1 MADTSDQSFEP
12 LGPDSFED
20 RDPLLDQEEPTEESL
35 PRRAASAQFVVDA
48 QVGSAAAMRE
58 AMDPANQSL
67 ADALRLSFRVLL
79 LVILVLLVLFP
90 MSAFQIVKE
99 GHSGVMLR
107 WGRVVPVG
115 DSDELDP
122 GPHWAI
128 WPYPAGE
135 FVIFDI
141 DDREVD
147 MRRKFVDAAGGETM
161 VEPFWPVIPPNMSRQ
176 DFIDSAQP
184 RTALRPGQ
192 DGSVLTRD
200 GDLAH
205 LRITAEY
212 DIDNPK
218 QFVKTLSLDD
228 AQRVVALVVQRAVVH
243 VMAGASLEDLIDYP
257 EDIRERVQR
266 HAQAAL
272 DLIDCGIT
280 VEKITLPE
288 TSPPMAMARIFGNL
302 QSAREEAKEMVEKTR
317 SEMENALVAAGGPNY
332 RDLVQLIDRYEEAEQ
347 RADSEGA
354 DELLS
359 QINAFLESDR
369 VEGDLKKVIES
380 AGAHES
386 QIDSTLGSEVR
397 RFKSVLLEYRDNPV
411 LAVSRRLMQARKTIL
426 GRDDVEIMHMPNGIG
441 SILLRIK
448 SLEKVAQRR
457 QDNQLD
463 RRERESNRDAAGRR
477 KPFFNRPQ
485 DYEIDKARPLL
496 EVDEDGRVRPAGSGR

>member
-12 LGPDSFED
+12 LGSDSFED
-20 RDPLLDQEEPTEESL
+20 RDPLLDQEETTEESL

-48 QVGSAAAMRE
+48 QVGSAAALRE

-115 DSDELDP
+115 DSYELDP

-141 DDREVD
+141 DDRDVD
-147 MRRKFVDAAGGETM
+147 MRRKFVDRGVETM
-161 VEPFWPVIPPNMSRQ
+161 VEPFWPVIPANMSRQ
-176 DFIDSAQP
+176 DFIDTAQP
-184 RTALRPGQ
+184 RTALRPGL

-218 QFVKTLSLDD
+218 QFVETLSLDD

-272 DLIDCGIT
+272 DLIKCGIA
-280 VEKITLPE
+280 VEKIALPE

-332 RDLVQLIDRYEEAEQ
+332 RDLVRLIDRYEEAEQ
-347 RADSEGA
+347 RAGSEEA

-359 QINAFLESDR
+359 QINTFLESDR
-369 VEGDLKKVIES
+369 VEGDLKRVIER

-386 QIDSTLGSEVR
+386 DIDSTLGSEVR
-397 RFKSVLLEYRDNPV
+397 RFKSVLPEYRDNPV

-426 GRDDVEIMHMPNGIG
+426 GRDDVEIMHIPDGIG

-448 SLEKVAQRR
+448 SLENIAQIRLNA
-457 QDNQLD
+457 DLD
-463 RRERESNRDAAGRR
+463 RRERKSDRDAAGRR

-496 EVDEDGRVRPAGSGR
+496 EVDEEGRVRPAGSGR

>member
-1 MADTSDQSFEP
+1 MADTSDQDFEP

-20 RDPLLDQEEPTEESL
+20 RDPLLDQEEPTGESL

-141 DDREVD
+141 DDRDVD
-147 MRRKFVDAAGGETM
+147 MRRRFVTPGGEIM
-161 VEPFWPVIPPNMSRQ
+161 MEPFWPVIPANMSRQ

-280 VEKITLPE
+280 VEKIALPE
-288 TSPPMAMARIFGNL
+288 TSPPMAMARIFGHL

-347 RADSEGA
+347 RADSEGV
-354 DELLS
+354 DDLLS

-369 VEGDLKKVIES
+369 VEGDLKRVIER

-386 QIDSTLGSEVR
+386 EIDSTLGSEVR

-441 SILLRIK
+441 SILLKIK
-448 SLEKVAQRR
+448 SLENIAQIR
-457 QDNQLD
+457 QDAQLD
-463 RRERESNRDAAGRR
+463 RRERESDRDVAGRR

-496 EVDEDGRVRPAGSGR
+496 EVDEDGKVRPAGSGR

>member
-1 MADTSDQSFEP
+1 MADVSDQSFEP

-20 RDPLLDQEEPTEESL
+20 RDPLLDQEEPAEESP
-35 PRRAASAQFVVDA
+35 PRRAASAQFVVEA

-141 DDREVD
+141 DDRDVD
-147 MRRKFVDAAGGETM
+147 MRRKLVAPGGEIM
-161 VEPFWPVIPPNMSRQ
+161 VEPFWPVIPANMSRQ
-176 DFIDSAQP
+176 DFIDGAQA

-218 QFVKTLSLDD
+218 RFVKTLSLDD

-243 VMAGASLEDLIDYP
+243 VMAGASLQDLIDYP

-280 VEKITLPE
+280 VEKIALPE

-332 RDLVQLIDRYEEAEQ
+332 RSLVQLIGRYEEAEQ
-347 RADSEGA
+347 RADSEET

-359 QINAFLESDR
+359 QINLFLESDR
-369 VEGDLKKVIES
+369 VEGDLKKVIER

-386 QIDSTLGSEVR
+386 DIDSTLGSEVR
-397 RFKSVLLEYRDNPV
+397 RFKSVLSEYRDNPV

-441 SILLRIK
+441 SILLKIK
-448 SLEKVAQRR
+448 SLENIAQIR
-457 QDNQLD
+457 QDAQLD
-463 RRERESNRDAAGRR
+463 RKERESNRDAAGLR

-496 EVDEDGRVRPAGSGR
+496 YVDEDGKVRPRGGSGR

>member
-1 MADTSDQSFEP
+1 MADTSDQNFEP

-20 RDPLLDQEEPTEESL
+20 RDPLLDQEEFPDESL
-35 PRRAASAQFVVDA
+35 PRRDASAQFVVDA

-99 GHSGVMLR
+99 GQSGVMLR

-141 DDREVD
+141 DDRDVD
-147 MRRKFVDAAGGETM
+147 IRRKFFGSVGDIM
-161 VEPFWPVIPPNMSRQ
+161 VEPFWPVIPANMSRQ
-176 DFIDSAQP
+176 DFIDAAQT
-184 RTALRPGQ
+184 RTALRPGF

-205 LRITAEY
+205 LRITAKY

-218 QFVKTLSLDD
+218 RFVKTLSLDD

-243 VMAGASLEDLIDYP
+243 VMAGASLQDLIEYP
-257 EDIRERVQR
+257 EDIRDRVQR

-272 DLIDCGIT
+272 DRIDCGIT
-280 VEKITLPE
+280 VEKVALPE
-288 TSPPMAMARIFGNL
+288 TSPPMAVARIFGDL
-302 QSAREEAKEMVEKTR
+302 QSAREEAKETVEKAR
-317 SEMENALVAAGGPNY
+317 SDMENALVAAGGTNY
-332 RDLVQLIDRYEEAEQ
+332 RDLVQLIDRYEEVEQ
-347 RADSEGA
+347 RTDSGGT

-369 VEGDLKKVIES
+369 VEGDLKRVIER

-386 QIDSTLGSEVR
+386 DIDSTLGSEVR

-411 LAVSRRLMQARKTIL
+411 LAVSRRLMQARRTIL

-441 SILLRIK
+441 EIYLKIK
-448 SLEKVAQRR
+448 SSELIAQIR
-457 QDNQLD
+457 QENQLD
-463 RRERESNRDAAGRR
+463 RRERESNLATAGRR
-477 KPFFNRPQ
+477 ERYFRRPQ
-485 DYEIDKARPLL
+485 DYELDKANPVLM
-496 EVDEDGRVRPAGSGR
+496 VDEEGKVRPRGSGR

>member
-1 MADTSDQSFEP
+1 MADTLDQNFEP
-12 LGPDSFED
+12 LGPDSSED
-20 RDPLLDQEEPTEESL
+20 RDPLLDQEEFPEESL
-35 PRRAASAQFVVDA
+35 PRRAASAQFVVEA

-99 GHSGVMLR
+99 GQSGVMLR

-141 DDREVD
+141 DDRDVD
-147 MRRKFVDAAGGETM
+147 MRRKFFGSVGEIM
-161 VEPFWPVIPPNMSRQ
+161 VEPFWPVIPPNISRQ
-176 DFIDSAQP
+176 DFIDAAQT
-184 RTALRPGQ
+184 RTALRPGF

-205 LRITAEY
+205 LRITAGY

-218 QFVKTLSLDD
+218 RFVKTLSLDD
-228 AQRVVALVVQRAVVH
+228 GQRVVALVVQRAVVH
-243 VMAGASLEDLIDYP
+243 VMAGASLQDLIDYP
-257 EDIRERVQR
+257 EDIRDRVQR

-280 VEKITLPE
+280 VEKVALLE
-288 TSPPMAMARIFGNL
+288 TSPPMAVARIFGDL
-302 QSAREEAKEMVEKTR
+302 QSAREEAKVTVEKAR
-317 SEMENALVAAGGPNY
+317 SDMEKALFATGGSNY
-332 RDLVQLIDRYEEAEQ
+332 RALVQLIDRYEEAEQ
-347 RADSEGA
+347 RANSAGT

-359 QINAFLESDR
+359 QINVFLESDR
-369 VEGDLKKVIES
+369 VEGDLKKVIER

-386 QIDSTLGSEVR
+386 DIDSTLGSEVR
-397 RFKSVLLEYRDNPV
+397 RFKSVLPEYRDNPV
-411 LAVSRRLMQARKTIL
+411 LTISRRLMQARKIIL
-426 GRDDVEIMHMPNGIG
+426 DRDDVEVMHMPNGIG

-448 SLEKVAQRR
+448 SLEKIAQLR
-457 QDNQLD
+457 QDLQLD
-463 RRERESNRDAAGRR
+463 RREREFNRDAAGSRQPYF
-477 KPFFNRPQ
+477 KRPQ
-485 DYEIDKARPLL
+485 NYELDKANPLL
-496 EVDEDGRVRPAGSGR
+496 EVDEDGRVRPRGSGR

>member
-1 MADTSDQSFEP
+1 MADTSDQNFEP
-12 LGPDSFED
+12 LGPDPFED
-20 RDPLLDQEEPTEESL
+20 RDPLLDQEEPTEASL

-141 DDREVD
+141 DDRDVD
-147 MRRKFVDAAGGETM
+147 MRRKFVAPGVEIM
-161 VEPFWPVIPPNMSRQ
+161 VEPFWPEIPPNMSRQ
-176 DFIDSAQP
+176 DFIDTAQP
-184 RTALRPGQ
+184 RTALRPGR

-218 QFVKTLSLDD
+218 RFVKTLSLDD

-280 VEKITLPE
+280 VGKVALPE

-302 QSAREEAKEMVEKTR
+302 QSAREEAKVMVEKAR
-317 SEMENALVAAGGPNY
+317 SDMENALFAAGGPNY

-347 RADSEGA
+347 RADTAGT

-359 QINAFLESDR
+359 QINVFLESDR

-397 RFKSVLLEYRDNPV
+397 RFKSVLPEYRDNPV
-411 LAVSRRLMQARKTIL
+411 LAVSRRLMQARTTIL

-448 SLEKVAQRR
+448 SLENIAQLRL
-457 QDNQLD
+457 DNELN
-463 RRERESNRDAAGRR
+463 REERKSNRDAAGRR

-496 EVDEDGRVRPAGSGR
+496 YVDDEGKVRPRGGSGR

>member
-12 LGPDSFED
+12 LGSDSFED
-20 RDPLLDQEEPTEESL
+20 RDPLLDQEETTEESL

-115 DSDELDP
+115 DSYELDP

-141 DDREVD
+141 DDRDVD
-147 MRRKFVDAAGGETM
+147 MRRKFVDRGVETM
-161 VEPFWPVIPPNMSRQ
+161 VEPFWPVIPANMSRQ
-176 DFIDSAQP
+176 DFIDTAQP
-184 RTALRPGQ
+184 RTALRPGL

-218 QFVKTLSLDD
+218 QFVETLSLDD

-272 DLIDCGIT
+272 DLIDCGIA
-280 VEKITLPE
+280 VEKIALPE

-302 QSAREEAKEMVEKTR
+302 QSAREEAKETVERTR
-317 SEMENALVAAGGPNY
+317 SEMENALVAIGGPNY

-359 QINAFLESDR
+359 QINTFLESDR
-369 VEGDLKKVIES
+369 VEGDLKKVIER

-386 QIDSTLGSEVR
+386 DIDSTLGSEVR
-397 RFKSVLLEYRDNPV
+397 RFKSVLPEYRDNPV

-448 SLEKVAQRR
+448 SLENIAQIRLNA
-457 QDNQLD
+457 DLD
-463 RRERESNRDAAGRR
+463 RRERKSDRDAAGRR

-496 EVDEDGRVRPAGSGR
+496 EVDEEGRVRPAGSGR

>member
-1 MADTSDQSFEP
+1 MADISDQSFEP
-12 LGPDSFED
+12 LDPDSFED

-35 PRRAASAQFVVDA
+35 PRRAASAQFVVDS

-67 ADALRLSFRVLL
+67 ADAMRLSFRVLL

-90 MSAFQIVKE
+90 MSAFQSVKE

-115 DSDELDP
+115 GSDELDP
-122 GPHWAI
+122 GLHWAI

-141 DDREVD
+141 DDRDVE
-147 MRRKFVDAAGGETM
+147 MRRRYVTPGGEFI

-176 DFIDSAQP
+176 EFIDSAQP

-218 QFVKTLSLDD
+218 RFVETLSLDD
-228 AQRVVALVVQRAVVH
+228 AQRVVALVVKRAVVQ

-257 EDIRERVQR
+257 GDIRERVQR

-272 DLIDCGIT
+272 DRIDCGIV
-280 VEKITLPE
+280 VEKIALPE

-302 QSAREEAKEMVEKTR
+302 QSAREEAKEMVERTR
-317 SEMENALVAAGGPNY
+317 SEMETALVAAGGPNY
-332 RDLVQLIDRYEEAEQ
+332 RSLVQLIDRYEEAEQ
-347 RADSEGA
+347 RANSEGA

-359 QINAFLESDR
+359 QINTFLESDR
-369 VEGDLKKVIES
+369 VEGDVKKVIER

-386 QIDSTLGSEVR
+386 DIDSTLGSEVR

-448 SLEKVAQRR
+448 SLENIAQLRL
-457 QDNQLD
+457 DNELN
-463 RRERESNRDAAGRR
+463 RKEREHNMGAAGRR
-477 KPFFNRPQ
+477 RPFLIRPQ
-485 DYEIDKARPLL
+485 DYEIDKAVPLL
-496 EVDEDGRVRPAGSGR
+496 EVDEDGRVRPRGSGG